1 MLIEGYLFDVHPSSC
16 STHMIAW
23 ILDAHGSA
31 HRCPC
36 PWRPTLQVS
45 GQYRDLKNLE
55 LWLEQPE
62 IQTKYSICSTR
73 YIKAR
78 LDLEEYE
85 IHKVLEIEVS
95 SGRILKHLG
104 QHIEHKGDFTKFTL
118 YSLDANLVQRFLNE
132 SQVSLFERVIWRCD
146 SNRLSRA
153 EHTSRLKLRAIEL
166 AVIFDTATG
175 FRTLSTPIAS
185 VEFRPL
191 EYERELI
198 ESAVSTIITVDF
210 THSSS
215 LEEALLSVQKQLRR
229 IDPDIVCTRS
239 GDKIEFPALLNAA
252 QSVGIDLYFGRDDSP
267 LVALSQARTVWSY
280 GQALRKNAYHPLRG
294 RIHLDISSSFI
305 VREGGISGLIE
316 LARLSNQSAQD
327 ISRLSPGSVISAIQI
342 RTAMDDGVLV
352 PWKKN
357 RPEDTKT
364 ALELLHSDRGGLYLD
379 STPGCFSNV
388 IELDYASL
396 FPSIIAT
403 RNISSETL
411 NCPCCVPLLRN
422 EHTLFL
428 PLDVQEASD
437 EMSRRN
443 VEHRFGSGLFPQ
455 SNEFALRVPGLN
467 LHTCGRRQGFLGR
480 VVGPIIQRRRELKRL
495 RVFKKDRYD
504 LQQNALK
511 WLLVTCFGYT
521 GYRNARFGRIEAHEA
536 ICAWAREILLF
547 TIEEA
552 QNAGWEVLHAVV
564 DSVWIRDVQGRSRDE
579 QLQAAYNFASDIS
592 QKVGIPLEFED
603 MYRCIAFVP
612 SRVHKSGTLTKYWG
626 WNGSDFK
633 IRGIELRQHSTC
645 KWTSTLQSKGLALL
659 VEHLEAGE
667 HLPSYRQQRE
677 VHALFHT
684 EYDAILNSK
693 VDLNAFVVSRRITKT
708 RQQRTVMNLTHA
720 ALLRAEKYGMEI
732 PAGGRIHFV
741 VIDQRDEAPIH
752 RIILQEELSSET
764 RGTVDAAF
772 YIQDANRALWSILS
786 PFGWSEGKIERKNI
800 QCSLNDF
807 VHSI

>member
-1 MLIEGYLFDVHPSSC
+1 
-16 STHMIAW
+16 MIAW
-23 ILDAHGSA
+23 ILDDCGSA

-36 PWRPTLQVS
+36 PWMPTLQVS
-45 GQYRDLKNLE
+45 GKSKDLEHLE

-62 IQTKYSICSTR
+62 IQTKYGIRSIH

-85 IHKVLEIEVS
+85 IHRVLEVEVS
-95 SGRILKHLG
+95 SGRMLKPLG
-104 QHIEHKGDFTKFTL
+104 QHIEHKGDFTRFTL
-118 YSLDANLVQRFLNE
+118 YSLDANVVQRFLNA
-132 SQVSLFERVIWRCD
+132 SQVSLFERVLWK
-146 SNRLSRA
+146 SEPMHLSKV
-153 EHTSRLKLRAIEL
+153 EQPSSLKLRGIEF
-166 AVIFDTATG
+166 AVIFDTTHG

-191 EYERELI
+191 EHEKGLI
-198 ESAVSTIITVDF
+198 ESAVKSTIVVNF
-210 THSSS
+210 SHFPS
-215 LEEALLSVQKQLRR
+215 LKEALLCMQKQLRR
-229 IDPDIVCTRS
+229 IDPDIVCTCS
-239 GDKIEFPALLNAA
+239 GDTIEFPALLNAA
-252 QSVGIDLYFGRDDSP
+252 QSVGLTLHFSRDDSP

-294 RIHLDISSSFI
+294 RFHLDISSSFI
-305 VREGGISGLIE
+305 VREGGISGLLE
-316 LARLSNQSAQD
+316 LSRLSNQSAQD

-411 NCPCCVPLLRN
+411 NCPCCVPIVRN

-437 EMSRRN
+437 EMNRRN
-443 VEHRFGSGLFPQ
+443 IEHRFGSGLFPQ
-455 SNEFALRVPGLN
+455 SNKFALPVPGLN

-495 RVFKKDRYD
+495 RVSKKDRYD

-579 QLQAAYNFASDIS
+579 QLQAAYKFASDIT
-592 QKVGIPLEFED
+592 QQVGIPLEFED

-626 WNGSDFK
+626 WNGDDFK

-645 KWTSTLQSKGLALL
+645 KWTSSLQSKGLGLL
-659 VEHLEAGE
+659 VKHLQEGQ
-667 HLPSYRQQRE
+667 HLPSYKQQRE

-684 EYDAILNSK
+684 EYDRILNSD
-693 VDLNAFVVSRRITKT
+693 VDLNAFIVSRRISKT

-732 PAGGRIHFV
+732 PVGGRIHFV
-741 VIDQRDEAPIH
+741 VIDQNDEIPIQ
-752 RIILQEELSSET
+752 RIVLQEELSRET
-764 RGTVDAAF
+764 IGRVDAAF
-772 YIQDANRALWSILS
+772 YIQDGNRALWSILS
-786 PFGWSEGKIERKNI
+786 PFGWREGKIEKSNI
-800 QCSLNDF
+800 QCNLNDF